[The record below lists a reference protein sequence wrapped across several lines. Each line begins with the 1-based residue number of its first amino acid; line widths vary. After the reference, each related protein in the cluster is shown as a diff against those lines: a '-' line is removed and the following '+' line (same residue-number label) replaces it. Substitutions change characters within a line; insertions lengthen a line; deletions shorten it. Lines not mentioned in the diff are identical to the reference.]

1 MKKKCFLTSVAAI
14 SVRKLYGAVLVCAA
28 SITSPAA
35 EATPI
40 LYEAGGNFS
49 NNWISPTVVAS
60 GTTGVT
66 GAGAPEWMG
75 GDRLDIFQFS
85 GLAPGAT
92 SIVFDF
98 SLTGPSN
105 PNAYENGGGAIYYS
119 YVPFSGTYYV
129 DQGNGKV
136 LGSQDLLAGY
146 FDVTYNPWNA
156 ANASNRG
163 TSSFTL
169 NLPQEF
175 TGNLF
180 LALDFTYGRVS
191 YNINSPSWATF
202 GNDTVPVPSAEVVP
216 VPLPATG
223 WLLLAGLLGLAANRR
238 KLGCPDRCSSFI

>member
-1 MKKKCFLTSVAAI
+1 MKRKSFLTSVAAM
-14 SVRKLYGAVLVCAA
+14 SVRKLYVAVLVGAA
-28 SITSPAA
+28 SITAPAA

-40 LYEAGGNFS
+40 LHEVDANFS
-49 NNWISPTVVAS
+49 NNWVLPTVVAS
-60 GTTGVT
+60 GTTGIT
-66 GAGAPEWMG
+66 GMGAPEWMG

-85 GLAPGAT
+85 GLVPGAT

-98 SLTGPSN
+98 SLTGPYN
-105 PNAYENGGGAIYYS
+105 PSAYQNGGGAIYYS

-156 ANASNRG
+156 PNASNRG
-163 TSSFTL
+163 TSSFTV
-169 NLPQEF
+169 NLGKEF
-175 TGNLF
+175 AGDLF

-191 YNINSPSWATF
+191 YNINSPSWATPD
-202 GNDTVPVPSAEVVP
+202 NDPVPSAEVVP

-223 WLLLAGLLGLAANRR
+223 WLLLAGLIALAANRR
-238 KLGCPDRCSSFI
+238 KLG

>member
-1 MKKKCFLTSVAAI
+1 MMKKSFLIFDAAV
-14 SVRKLYGAVLVCAA
+14 SVRKLCVAVLVCAA
-28 SITSPAA
+28 SITAPTA
-35 EATPI
+35 ESALI
-40 LYEAGGNFS
+40 LEETGGNFS
-49 NNWISPTVVAS
+49 NNWVSPTVVAS

-66 GAGAPEWMG
+66 GTGAPEWMG

-98 SLTGPSN
+98 SLTGPYS
-105 PNAYENGGGAIYYS
+105 PSAYANGGGAIYYS

-136 LGSQDLLAGY
+136 LGSQDLLAGS
-146 FDVTYNPWNA
+146 FDVTYNPWDA
-156 ANASNRG
+156 ANASSRG

-169 NLPQEF
+169 NLAKEF
-175 TGNLF
+175 AGNLF

-191 YNINSPSWATF
+191 YNINSPSWATS
-202 GNDTVPVPSAEVVP
+202 GNVDAPVEIPVAAS

-223 WLLLAGLLGLAANRR
+223 WLLFAGFLGLAANRR
-238 KLGCPDRCSSFI
+238 KLG

>member
-1 MKKKCFLTSVAAI
+1 MNKKSFLTSVATM
-14 SVRKLYGAVLVCAA
+14 SVRKLHVAVLVCAA

-35 EATPI
+35 KATPI

-49 NNWISPTVVAS
+49 NNWVSPTVVAS

-66 GAGAPEWMG
+66 GTGAPEWMG

-85 GLAPGAT
+85 GLTPGAT
-92 SIVFDF
+92 SLVFDF

-105 PNAYENGGGAIYYS
+105 PGAYENGGGAIYYS

-146 FDVTYNPWNA
+146 FDVTYNPWNP

-169 NLPQEF
+169 DLGKEF
-175 TGNLF
+175 SGDLF

-191 YNINSPSWATF
+191 YNINSPSWATS
-202 GNDTVPVPSAEVVP
+202 GNGTTPVEVPEAVPVEVVP

-223 WLLLAGLLGLAANRR
+223 WLLLAGLVGLAANRR
-238 KLGCPDRCSSFI
+238 KLG